1 MASNDDFLASLKG
14 ISQNL
19 SQMVSAFGAPGRF
32 ASSTKTSPLATLV
45 TNLGSTSLTVVSF
58 NINRRGISFH
68 SCDAT
73 NNTTIFLTTLAVCT
87 VGQAMPL
94 LPGQSLFISADL
106 ASNAAWQAAAGTSTA
121 TNILMIN
128 EYV

>member
-14 ISQNL
+14 IAQNL
-19 SQMVSAFGAPGRF
+19 SQMVSVYGAPGRF
-32 ASSTKTSPLATLV
+32 ASAQTSPLATLV
-45 TNLGSTSLTVVSF
+45 TTLGSTSLTVVAF
-58 NINRRGISFH
+58 NANRRGISFH

-94 LPGQSLFISADL
+94 LPGQSLFISSDL

-121 TNILMIN
+121 TNALMVL
-128 EYV
+128 EFV